1 MTNAGK
7 TPSRKRVE
15 SQEQELERLFRQAV
29 ILSRKSKESSPR
41 ERAEEA
47 EHSASNKRK

>member
-7 TPSRKRVE
+7 TPSRKRVK
-15 SQEQELERLFRQAV
+15 SQERELVKLFRQAV
-29 ILSRKSKESSPR
+29 ILARKSKESSSQ

-47 EHSASNKRK
+47 EHSAANKRK